1 MPKRKE
7 LLQMKK
13 FISAASAMT
22 MVASLVGSAIPFT
35 TVAAEASKGLEL
47 RAFVDKDNKAVSTT
61 ISAADIAAGDVTIP
75 VGIYLLEKEN
85 DTKSVRA
92 SFGISTKDGDCSGV
106 TFGGADCIPYI
117 PNAAYFNDKVTVSA
131 GGKDYSTKNLP
142 CFSGKMSSTRNGDI
156 FQPTGTYTCSLDTKQ
171 NSQKWDNAWGSLVW
185 AQPVQGGY
193 QWTGDTSDAFPGFV
207 FDCTFPKG
215 TPAGTYTI
223 EFVNMVPDEKYPKV
237 WSTMLESDEPGLTY
251 TVKNGNLTCKSL
263 TITIE
268 GKGGETPQDTTTTKP
283 ATTTTK
289 PAATTTTPSQGGET
303 QADFIVK
310 GSKVEYKAGEDNYM
324 DFFVESNGHKGA
336 MIVFEMSALP
346 AGVTAEIDPM
356 CMSFAHNPQWSL
368 MNKTYN
374 LDCMDPTTKDP
385 LAFDDS
391 NYVVSF
397 KLTADSSV
405 KDGVYKIGF
414 DRFHVV
420 EQPHEKF
427 GPIVEFDATVVPG
440 ELVIGTP
447 TTTTAPVATK
457 PGGDTTT
464 TPSQGGETQADF
476 IVKGSEVKYDA
487 TKDNYMDFFVESN
500 GHKGAMIVFEMGALP
515 AGVTAEI
522 DPMCMSFAHNPQW
535 SLMNKT
541 YNLDCMD
548 PTSKDPLAFD
558 DSQYVVSFKLT
569 VADTVKD
576 GVYEI
581 GFDRFHV
588 VEQPHEKFGP
598 IVEFNATVVPG
609 KLIVGDPTPGEPG
622 TTTTTTKPSGGT
634 TTTAPVTTTP
644 TTKAVYGDTN
654 CDGKVNIADV
664 VVLNKW
670 LNDNSSYNLTAQ
682 GKINADCCDA
692 KAGTPDENDSKA
704 IIQSLVSLVK
714 IADGTCKS
722 TDLK

>member
-1 MPKRKE
+1 
-7 LLQMKK
+7 MKK

-92 SFGISTKDGDCSGV
+92 SFGITTKDGDCSGV

-131 GGKDYSTKNLP
+131 GGKDYSTKNLA

-171 NSQKWDNAWGSLVW
+171 NSQNWDTAWGSLVW

-193 QWTGDTSDAFPGFV
+193 EWTGDTSDAFPGFV

-251 TVKNGNLTCKSL
+251 TVNNGNLTCKSL

-268 GKGGETPQDTTTTKP
+268 GKGGETTKPQDTTTTKP

-289 PAATTTTPSQGGET
+289 PATTTTAPVATQPTTQNGNT

-368 MNKTYN
+368 MSKTYN

-391 NYVVSF
+391 QYVVSF
-397 KLTADSSV
+397 KLTADDTV

-440 ELVIGTP
+440 ELVIGDPKDPGT
-447 TTTTAPVATK
+447 TTTTAPVTTK
-457 PGGDTTT
+457 PTTTTTT
-464 TPSQGGETQADF
+464 TPGGPTQADF

-487 TKDNYMDFFVESN
+487 KKDNYMDFFVESN
-500 GHKGAMIVFEMGALP
+500 GHKGAMIVFEMSALP
-515 AGVTAEI
+515 EGVTAEI

-548 PTSKDPLAFD
+548 PTTKDPLAFD

-569 VADTVKD
+569 VADSVKD

-598 IVEFNATVVPG
+598 IVEFDATVVPG
-609 KLIVGDPTPGEPG
+609 KLIVGDPTPG
-622 TTTTTTKPSGGT
+622 TTTTTTKPVVTT
-634 TTTAPVTTTP
+634 TTTAPTTP
-644 TTKAVYGDTN
+644 VTAVYGDTN

>member
-1 MPKRKE
+1 
-7 LLQMKK
+7 MKK

-92 SFGISTKDGDCSGV
+92 SFGITTKDGDCSGV

-171 NSQKWDNAWGSLVW
+171 NSQNWDTAWGSLVW

-193 QWTGDTSDAFPGFV
+193 EWTGDTSDAFPGFV

-251 TVKNGNLTCKSL
+251 TVNNGNLTCKSL

-268 GKGGETPQDTTTTKP
+268 GDGKDTTPAGTTTTKP

-289 PAATTTTPSQGGET
+289 PATTTTAPVETQPTTQNGNT

-368 MNKTYN
+368 MSKTYN

-391 NYVVSF
+391 QYVVSF

-440 ELVIGTP
+440 ELVIGDPKDPGVT
-447 TTTTAPVATK
+447 TTTTAPVTTK
-457 PGGDTTT
+457 PTTTTT
-464 TPSQGGETQADF
+464 TPDGPTQADF
-476 IVKGSEVKYDA
+476 IVKGSEVKYDP
-487 TKDNYMDFFVESN
+487 KGDNYMDFFVESN
-500 GHKGAMIVFEMGALP
+500 GHKGAMIVFEMSALP

-535 SLMNKT
+535 SLMSKT

-548 PTSKDPLAFD
+548 PTTKDPLAFD

-569 VADTVKD
+569 ADSSVKD
-576 GVYEI
+576 GVYKI

-598 IVEFNATVVPG
+598 IVEFDATVVPG
-609 KLIVGDPTPGEPG
+609 KLIVGDPTTG
-622 TTTTTTKPSGGT
+622 TTTTTAPKDPITT
-634 TTTAPVTTTP
+634 TTTAPTTP
-644 TTKAVYGDTN
+644 VTAVYGDTN

-704 IIQSLVSLVK
+704 IIQSLVSLVTIK
-714 IADGTCKS
+714 DGTCKS